1 MTFGIQSIIANR
13 TNLQSPCFLVSYAA
27 LKLFLKSIWRCTWTT
42 SMMNPKS
49 SLINRIVV
57 TLVTLIWLF
66 IRSVTAN
73 MTNESLSRFISLF
86 VVTLSLISF
95 VNKLFCDSSSFQQ
108 KWTCSYIG
116 GICKK
121 NFCESSSFLQ
131 KCIRSHIGCI
141 CKKPP
146 NVNGQ

>member
-49 SLINRIVV
+49 SLVNRIVV

-66 IRSVTAN
+66 IRSVTSKEWMHHRN
-73 MTNESLSRFISLF
+73 YDKW
-86 VVTLSLISF
+86 ISF
-95 VNKLFCDSSSFQQ
+95 KIHRSYIVIDFICKQTFLWFLKLPTKCIQ
-108 KWTCSYIG
+108 SYIG
-116 GICKK
+116 GICNKTFLWVLK
-121 NFCESSSFLQ
+121 FSSKLYS
-131 KCIRSHIGCI
+131 
-141 CKKPP
+141 
-146 NVNGQ
+146 